1 MDLEGL
7 AEKVERLS
15 QRVSGGDASLAG
27 LRRDIHDL
35 RGGMARV
42 AKGTG
47 RGTMPDATDEFQS
60 TIQEQLGAV
69 ADQLEALDE
78 VANRVTDL
86 GNRVAALEAGR
97 GPMGSSLKNSIMTTP
112 QTTTAASSPAIKDAS
127 TRFDV
132 PKSHQTRGG
141 MQDRSE

>member
-78 VANRVTDL
+78 VANRVT
-86 GNRVAALEAGR
+86 ALEAGR